1 MRPLTRVSL
10 KAAMKRIVFSVLLLI
25 AAAASPARA
34 DGALAVGIP
43 DEGIQKG
50 FAYAFKLNLA
60 ADDARKEALAACRE
74 AATKNKVPPG
84 KCRIV
89 ESFKKGCLS
98 VALDKKGQWAGW
110 AVAKDEKT
118 SQTRAVGRCKTGGIS
133 CAVAETECEK

>member
-1 MRPLTRVSL
+1 
-10 KAAMKRIVFSVLLLI
+10 MKKIVFCSLLLI
-25 AAAASPARA
+25 VVAASPASG
-34 DGALAVGIP
+34 DGSLAVGIP
-43 DEGIQKG
+43 DDGIHKG
-50 FAYAFKLNLA
+50 FAYAFKLNLG
-60 ADDARKEALAACRE
+60 ADEARKEALAACRE

-118 SQTRAVGRCKTGGIS
+118 AQSRAVGRCKMGGAA